1 MKKMEKHKKIIV
13 VGGGTGSFVVLSGL
27 KKYTADLTAVVTMM
41 DSGGSTGRLRDQYGV
56 LPPGDVR
63 QALIAMSKSPQI
75 WRELFLYRFHNGDF
89 SGHNFGN
96 IFLTVLEKIT
106 GDFEKGIELAE
117 YILQTKGTVIP
128 VTLEKTNIVAKL
140 KNGHLIKT
148 EALIDKKEKRS
159 AIEKLFLDK
168 QVAVNQ
174 KAVSCIREADYI
186 IIGPGDLYTSIIPN
200 FIFSDIVDAYKE
212 SKATKIFIL
221 NLMNKMGQT
230 DNFSASDFI
239 KIYTKIL
246 GSDAFDHVLVNNSII
261 DQSIEE
267 RYESKGEIKIIDNL
281 KKNTEYKIHRADFIS
296 NVINKQTAG
305 DKLSRS
311 LLRHDSNKLASYIW
325 NYIIANRATK

>member
-1 MKKMEKHKKIIV
+1 MKTHKKIV
-13 VGGGTGSFVVLSGL
+13 VIGGGTGSFVVLSGL

-63 QALIAMSKSPQI
+63 QALVAMSKSPQI
-75 WRELFLYRFHNGDF
+75 WRELFLYRFYNGDF
-89 SGHNFGN
+89 NGHNFGN

-128 VTLEKTNIVAKL
+128 VTLEKTDIVAKL
-140 KNGHLIKT
+140 KNGRLIKT
-148 EALIDKKEKRS
+148 EALIDRKEKRS
-159 AIEKLFLDK
+159 AIEQLFLDK
-168 QVAVNQ
+168 QVPVNKKAVN
-174 KAVSCIREADYI
+174 SISEADFI

-200 FIFSDIVDAYKE
+200 FVFSDIVNAYKN
-212 SKATKIFIL
+212 SKAVKIFVL

-230 DNFSASDFI
+230 DNFTATDFI
-239 KIYTKIL
+239 NTYSKIL
-246 GSDAFDHVLVNNSII
+246 GRSAFDHILVNNSKI

-267 RYESKGEIKIIDNL
+267 RYESKGEIKIIDDL
-281 KKNTEYKIHRADFIS
+281 KHNAKYKIHRADFIS
-296 NVINKQTAG
+296 NVVNKQAAG

-311 LLRHDSNKLASYIW
+311 LLRHDSQKLANYIW
-325 NYIIANRATK
+325 NNIVSNEISK